1 MANPTADPTADPTAG
16 SAAEPGAELQRH
28 KRYRLALCAVLAPV
42 LLYLGNPALALI
54 VAASLSL
61 LLQRP
66 LVQAHPML
74 VRYTLQAAIV
84 LLGLR
89 LNVETVW
96 TLSAEYGWAV
106 AACVV
111 FALAL
116 GLALV
121 VLLRCDAVTGRLLT
135 AGTAICGATA
145 IATLSPLL
153 GSRPHQTG
161 VALAIVFLLNAVAL
175 LAFPY
180 VGGLLGLSEL
190 QFGLWSA
197 LAIHDTSSVVATASI
212 YGDHAAEVAATVKL
226 GRTLWLIP
234 LVFVAGLLSGQ
245 GSSSARFPLFVVMF
259 VLASVFGTLA
269 PLPEGVYSAAGW
281 LSKSLLVAALFL
293 VGTEMT
299 RQTLAQIR
307 GSVLVHAL
315 SLWLSVVLFSLGVVY
330 WMTRAG

>member
-1 MANPTADPTADPTAG
+1 MADTN
-16 SAAEPGAELQRH
+16 AESPQRA
-28 KRYRLALCAVLAPV
+28 RLRLALAAISLP
-42 LLYLGNPALALI
+42 LLVYFANPALALI
-54 VAASLSL
+54 VAAALSLS
-61 LLQRP
+61 LQRP
-66 LVQAHPML
+66 LVKTHPML

-89 LNVETVW
+89 LDMQTVW
-96 TLSAEYGWAV
+96 SLSANYGGAV
-106 AACVV
+106 AAYVL
-111 FALAL
+111 FTLAL

-175 LAFPY
+175 VVFPW
-180 VGGLLGLSEL
+180 VGHSLGLSEL

-212 YGDHAAEVAATVKL
+212 YGEHAAEVAATVKL

-234 LVFVAGLLSGQ
+234 LVFVAGLWSGQ
-245 GSSSARFPLFVVMF
+245 GSASARFPLFVVMF
-259 VLASVFGTLA
+259 VLASVVGTLA
-269 PLPEGVYSAAGW
+269 PLPDWVYAWAGW
-281 LSKSLLVAALFL
+281 LSKSLLVAALFF

-299 RQTLAQIR
+299 RQTLQQIR

-315 SLWLSVVLFSLGVVY
+315 SLWLAVVLFSLGLVY